1 MFIKFL
7 NENGI
12 VHCDLKPENI
22 LLDYEYTA
30 DTNFNIKSLKII
42 DFGSAFYINSPE
54 NFSSNTPEYMSPEI
68 TELIEKNASGK
79 EITNFLKSLKQ
90 WPSCIDIW
98 SLGALILEIS
108 LSCPLWMSYKA
119 KVVIRG
125 KVNKLI
131 IPQVIY
137 KHGLFG
143 FKGRNGAKIHTKQI
157 EVSSSISK
165 LMNES
170 LVNEKNDKM
179 LLSDLLSQMLD
190 LNYKTRISPIDALNH
205 PFLK

>member
-1 MFIKFL
+1 M
-7 NENGI
+7 
-12 VHCDLKPENI
+12 
-22 LLDYEYTA
+22 
-30 DTNFNIKSLKII
+30 
-42 DFGSAFYINSPE
+42 
-54 NFSSNTPEYMSPEI
+54 
-68 TELIEKNASGK
+68 
-79 EITNFLKSLKQ
+79 
-90 WPSCIDIW
+90 
-98 SLGALILEIS
+98 
-108 LSCPLWMSYKA
+108 
-119 KVVIRG
+119 
-125 KVNKLI
+125 
-131 IPQVIY
+131 IY

-165 LMNES
+165 LMSES